1 MSNLIRMI
9 HELVEFE
16 LTKTSDL
23 CVKYIYYAA
32 SGFIFQRLT
41 ICMTDRAATD
51 PAPQLKLRGLRLSK
65 YVFYQ
70 IAQHTLPN
78 DSR

>member
-23 CVKYIYYAA
+23 CVKYIYYAGIRFHFSTA
-32 SGFIFQRLT
+32 
-41 ICMTDRAATD
+41 
-51 PAPQLKLRGLRLSK
+51 
-65 YVFYQ
+65 
-70 IAQHTLPN
+70 N
-78 DSR
+78 DLHD